1 MSKRRRILAYALS
14 DRKGP
19 RQNRRKVGRAL
30 SLLSVFLFLVF
41 LINFA
46 IIMITGKKFGQDL
59 RALAADRHQTTT
71 TVHAKRGTIYDR
83 SGTPIAEDS
92 TTYSIYAIL
101 SKEYVSATGEKLFI
115 QPEQMDDVATI
126 LSEKLGLETDYVK
139 SQLKLENQYQV
150 SFGIQGN
157 NISYGTKIEI
167 EAALQEKG
175 ITGIG
180 FTASPGRLYPN
191 GIFASHFIGYTS
203 LADNKDGKSQ
213 SLVGSTGLEESFNTI
228 LSGVDGITTYE
239 KTASGVIKPG
249 TETITRQKVDGQDVY
264 TTLSEPLQSYLETN
278 MDVFQSKANGVLA
291 SATLV
296 SAKTGEILAT
306 TQRPTFDLDTKE
318 GLGDLPNWS
327 SALYQTQYEPGS
339 TMKVMTLAS
348 AIDNGTFDPTYT
360 YSTAGYTVIDTTIND
375 WDINMGLSDGRYL
388 NLAQAFAHS
397 SNIGMVIL
405 EQNMGDEK
413 WLKYLYNFDFG
424 LPTRFGM
431 LHENFGLVNSDNKV
445 TTAMSAFGQGIS
457 VTQIQLLK
465 AFSAIANDGEM
476 LTPKFVSALYDPN
489 SNTARKASKEVSGKP
504 ISADA
509 ANQTLQYMVSVG
521 TDPYVGTLYSSYV
534 GGSIIQV
541 NGVPAAV
548 KSGTAEIAKVDG
560 SGYIE
565 GSGPSSL
572 LYSVVAMFP
581 AEDPDFYM
589 YVTLQQPEHWDVLF
603 WMDVV
608 NPVLEEAMRLKDTLG
623 LTKPTTILDDVSDET
638 EYKLPNVIDLA
649 PGDVSAELRQ
659 NLVQPIVV
667 GTTNKIKKTS
677 VKIGTNLH
685 ANQQILLW
693 TGDLK
698 KIPDMYDWTKTNV
711 DKFSEWTGIEIVYKG
726 TGDRVTEQ
734 GVDAETPIDKIK
746 KITITLG
753 D

>member
-1 MSKRRRILAYALS
+1 MSKRRKILAYALS

-19 RQNRRKVGRAL
+19 RYNRKKVGL
-30 SLLSVFLFLVF
+30 SLSVLAVFLFLVF

-46 IIMITGKKFGQDL
+46 IILMTGKKFGQDL
-59 RALAADRHQTTT
+59 RALAADRHQTTM
-71 TVHAKRGTIYDR
+71 TVQARRGTIYDR
-83 SGTPIAEDS
+83 NGTVIAEDS

-101 SKEYVSATGEKLFI
+101 SHEYVSATGEKLYI
-115 QPEQMDDVATI
+115 QSEQFDDVATI
-126 LSEKLGLETDYVK
+126 LSENLGIESDYIK
-139 SQLKLENQYQV
+139 EQLKKENQYQV
-150 SFGIQGN
+150 SFGAQGN
-157 NISYGTKIEI
+157 NISYGTKIAI
-167 EAALQEKG
+167 ETAMAEKG

-191 GIFASHFIGYTS
+191 GVFASHLIGLTT
-203 LADNKDGKSQ
+203 LKDNDDGKTQ
-213 SLVGSTGLEESFNTI
+213 SLIGSTGLEESFNKI
-228 LSGVDGITTYE
+228 LSGTDGIITYE

-249 TETITRQKVDGQDVY
+249 TESITQKKVDGQDVY

-278 MDVFQSKANGVLA
+278 MDIFQSKANGVLA

-306 TQRPTFDLDTKE
+306 TQRPTFDSDTKE
-318 GLGDLPNWS
+318 GVSDIKDWN
-327 SALYQTQYEPGS
+327 SALYQIQYEPGS

-360 YSTAGYTVIDTTIND
+360 YSTDGYTVIDTTIND
-375 WDINMGLSDGRYL
+375 WDINMGLSTGGYL

-405 EQNMGDEK
+405 EQNMGDET
-413 WLKYLYNFDFG
+413 WLNYLSQFDLG

-431 LHENFGLVNSDNKV
+431 LHETFGLVNSDNKV

-457 VTQIQLLK
+457 VTQVQMLK
-465 AFSAIANDGEM
+465 AFSSVANQGEM
-476 LTPKFVSALYDPN
+476 LTPKVVSALYDPN
-489 SNTARKASKEVSGKP
+489 TDSARKAQPEVSGKP

-509 ANQTLQYMVSVG
+509 ANQTLQYMVTVG
-521 TDPYVGTLYSSYV
+521 TDPYVGTLYSGAV
-534 GGSIIQV
+534 GGSVIQV

-548 KSGTAEIAKVDG
+548 KSGTAEIAKADG

-565 GSGPSSL
+565 GSGSNSL
-572 LYSVVAMFP
+572 LYSVVAMYP
-581 AEDPDFYM
+581 SEDPDFYM
-589 YVTLQQPEHWDVLF
+589 YVTIQQPETWDLLF

-608 NPVLEEAMRLKDTLG
+608 NPVLSQAMLLKDTLG
-623 LTKPTTILDDVSDET
+623 LTEPTTILDNVSDET
-638 EYKLPNVIDLA
+638 GYKLPNVIDLA
-649 PGDVSAELRQ
+649 PGNVSAELRQ
-659 NLVQPIVV
+659 HLVQPIVV
-667 GTTNKIKKTS
+667 GSTNEIKDTS
-677 VKIGTNLH
+677 VKIGSNLT

-698 KIPDMYDWTKTNV
+698 KVPDMYGWTKESV
-711 DKFSEWTGIEIVYKG
+711 EKFAEWTGLEIVYKG
-726 TGDRVTEQ
+726 EGSRVTKQ
-734 GVDAETPIDKIK
+734 SVKAEKAIDNLK